1 MGTHENFESRHIGPS
16 HEQEATMLLELG
28 FADLDSFIKSV
39 VPANIAM
46 GKHLADVL
54 PPALSEVET
63 IAELRK
69 LAGLN
74 QVFDS
79 LIGTGYYGTI
89 TPAVILRNVLENP
102 AWYTAYTPYQ
112 PEISQGRLE
121 ALFAFQT
128 AVCDLTA
135 LPIANASML
144 DEGTAAAEAMT
155 LSRRV
160 FAGDDSAVF
169 LIDKFLHPQTKA
181 VVATRAKPLAI
192 EVVEFDPSEPLT
204 NISNQDVFG
213 VLVQYPNT
221 NGEILDYSA
230 LASWAHERSALLIAA
245 TDLLALTLITPPGE
259 WGADIAVGS
268 AQRFG
273 VPMGFGGPHAGFLA
287 VRNGLERSMPGRLIG
302 QSLDAHGNPAF
313 RLALQTREQ
322 HIRRDKATSNI
333 CTAQVLLA
341 VMSAFYAMWHG
352 PDGLRVIANRI
363 HSQTDSLVKALASS
377 DHKVLTKSFFDTVMI
392 EVRDAALIHRTARTL
407 RINLREVSANVVG
420 ISFDETIT
428 SEHLARIG
436 QIFGVNIGTPAR
448 EVAITSARTSS
459 YLTHPI
465 FSTNR
470 SETSMMRYLR
480 TLADRDL
487 ALDRTMI
494 PLGSCTMKL
503 NAATEMEAVTWP
515 EFSSLH
521 PFAPAEQS
529 AGSRR
534 LIKELS
540 DWLIEITGYDAVS
553 LQPNAGSQ
561 GEFAGLLAIR
571 NYHDSRGDQAR
582 KICLIPSSAHG
593 TNAASAVM
601 AGMKVVVIECDS
613 EGNVSIEDL
622 EAKIAAHSGEVAAL
636 MVTYPSTHGV
646 FEVEISRI
654 CALIH
659 DAGGQVYVDG
669 ANLNALVGLA
679 QPGKFGA
686 DVSHLNLHKTFC
698 IPHGGGGPGV
708 GPVIARAHL
717 APFLPNHPM
726 DVLAGPATGPGPISA
741 APFGSA
747 SILPISWAYIRLMG
761 GAGLT
766 HATQV
771 AILSANY
778 IARKLQ
784 NDFPVL
790 YTGANGLVAHEC
802 ILDLREITKISG
814 VSVDDIA
821 KRLMDYG
828 FHAPTMSFP
837 VAGTFMIEPT
847 ESEDIAELDRFIAA
861 MKAIRAEIDQI
872 IEGKVQVEGSAL
884 RNAPHTIEAV
894 LDPNWDRAY
903 SRTMGATPGA
913 REGLISGELIGTRGK
928 YFPTVGRVDG
938 VHGDRNLIC
947 SCTPIAEYAE

>member
-1 MGTHENFESRHIGPS
+1 
-16 HEQEATMLLELG
+16 MLLELG

-169 LIDKFLHPQTKA
+169 LIDKFVHPQTKA

-204 NISNQDVFG
+204 NISKQDVFG

-392 EVRDAALIHRTARTL
+392 EVKDAALIHRTARTL

-420 ISFDETIT
+420 ISFDETIS

-448 EVAITSARTSS
+448 EVAITSARKSS

-529 AGSRR
+529 AGSRQ
-534 LIKELS
+534 LIRELS

-784 NDFPVL
+784 DDFPVL

-861 MKAIRAEIDQI
+861 MKAIRTEIDQI

>member
-1 MGTHENFESRHIGPS
+1 
-16 HEQEATMLLELG
+16 MLLELG

-39 VPANIAM
+39 VPENIAM
-46 GKHLADVL
+46 GERLADVL

-69 LAGLN
+69 LANQN

-79 LIGTGYYGTI
+79 FIGTGYYGTI

-155 LSRRV
+155 LARRV
-160 FAGDDSAVF
+160 FSGDDSAVF

-204 NISNQDVFG
+204 NISTQDVFG

-221 NGEILDYSA
+221 NGEILDYSV

-287 VRNGLERSMPGRLIG
+287 VRTGLERSMPGRLIG

-352 PDGLRVIANRI
+352 PDGLKVIANRI

-377 DHKVLTKSFFDTVMI
+377 DHRVLTKSFFDTVMI
-392 EVRDAALIHRTARTL
+392 EVKDAALIHRTARSL
-407 RINLREVSANVVG
+407 RINLREVSTNVVG

-448 EVAITSARTSS
+448 EIPITSARKSP

-529 AGSRR
+529 AGSRQ

-622 EAKIAAHSGEVAAL
+622 EAKIAAHSGQVAAL

-726 DVLAGPATGPGPISA
+726 DALAGPATGPGPISA

-861 MKAIRAEIDQI
+861 MKAIRAEIGQV